1 MKKYYKPEIDIYEF
15 DTEDEI
21 TASIVYE
28 NNNGKYSDYLTQQQQ
43 GGAAYNDTDTEFFDA
58 DIWE

>member
-1 MKKYYKPEIDIYEF
+1 MKEYIKPILDIYEF

-28 NNNGKYSDYLTQQQQ
+28 NNNGKYADYLTNSQQQTQ
-43 GGAAYNDTDTEFFDA
+43 TVDTDTEFFDA